1 MAAGRQVRMHA
12 HMRAAVCCLR
22 GIVCAYSRGAVCCT
36 PSMICRCAQLA
47 CLPVRVR
54 TCEQR
59 VLSPWRHVCMRRT
72 TRRAWLTLRQVLMHA
87 GTACCLRTHRVS
99 STTMK
104 PSLAHTPSAA
114 CSLPGAHAHMR
125 AAACFPRGA
134 LSGLHKS
141 SCVCCSS
148 STTSVRARLAR
159 RQVRMHARTPLLDVS
174 MAPCVHVPGR
184 DPRQGPTA
192 GPGVGCRCENDDR
205 GHKQE

>member
-47 CLPVRVR
+47 RRPVRVR

-59 VLSPWRHVCMRRT
+59 VLSPWRHVCMRRSSCAT

-125 AAACFPRGA
+125 AAACTPRGA
-134 LSGLHKS
+134 LCVLHKS
-141 SCVCCSS
+141 IVFAALPPRRG
-148 STTSVRARLAR
+148 VRARLAR
-159 RQVRMHARTPLLDVS
+159 RQVRMNARTY
-174 MAPCVHVPGR
+174 
-184 DPRQGPTA
+184 TA
-192 GPGVGCRCENDDR
+192 A
-205 GHKQE
+205 